1 MKINLILFVY
11 CYQLLLFLVVVKK
24 GRTARKKEKSHFI
37 VRVVI
42 VIKANVDLAR
52 VGRISINQSNRQ
64 RLGHG

>member
-1 MKINLILFVY
+1 LVAFIVVKKCRTAQKGKSPI
-11 CYQLLLFLVVVKK
+11 LLLFVVV
-24 GRTARKKEKSHFI
+24 
-37 VRVVI
+37 

>member
-1 MKINLILFVY
+1 
-11 CYQLLLFLVVVKK
+11 LLKRE
-24 GRTARKKEKSHFI
+24 GQREKEKSHFI
-37 VRVVI
+37 VFVVV